1 MRERR
6 PFFAMSDTR
15 PRLFPLF
22 WRAKKGMKRLD
33 QLGGARIAQAIR
45 YHLSRLSAGD
55 ESSLAK
61 TSQML

>member
-1 MRERR
+1 
-6 PFFAMSDTR
+6 MSDTR